1 MGCRNDPGDV
11 VLDDQGDDVTA
22 QQDMEKFQRELRTL
36 GLRIADALGI
46 TRLTV
51 WLSKKLETM

>member
-1 MGCRNDPGDV
+1 MV
-11 VLDDQGDDVTA
+11 QHDQGDDVTA